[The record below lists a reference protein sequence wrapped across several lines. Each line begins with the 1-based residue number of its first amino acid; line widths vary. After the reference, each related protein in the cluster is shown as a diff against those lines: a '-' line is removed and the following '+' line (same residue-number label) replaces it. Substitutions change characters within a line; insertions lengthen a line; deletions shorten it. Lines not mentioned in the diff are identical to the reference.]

1 MEYDENIPQRPVIS
15 ASFTMLDAS
24 RGMKD
29 GFEQARRS
37 LEVA

>member
-15 ASFTMLDAS
+15 DSSSRLDAS

-29 GFEQARRS
+29 GFEQARRL
-37 LEVA
+37 LEVG

>member
-1 MEYDENIPQRPVIS
+1 MEYDENIPQRPVVS

>member
-15 ASFTMLDAS
+15 DSFIMLDAS